1 MTKISELKEEVAA
14 LMEAATEKEDID
26 RLSKMSL
33 LMDDAEKEYQALVD
47 ENKEL
52 LKDYKDVIKHVSV
65 DRPSAPSREI
75 SAEAPKFEDFFK

>member
-1 MTKISELKEEVAA
+1 MTKISELKEQLAA

-26 RLSKMSL
+26 RISKMSL

-47 ENKEL
+47 ENKIL
-52 LKDYKDVIKHVSV
+52 LEDYKEVIRHVSV